1 MPRNFEGGTIIGG
14 TKEPDS
20 WDAEPSLEVR
30 ESLVRAFVATH
41 PRIADESGSVRVLK
55 DVVGR
60 RPARHGGARL
70 ESEEIAPGKIVVH
83 AYGLGGRGYE
93 LSWGVAETVQELVD
107 EACPTKA
114 RM

>member
-20 WDAEPSLEVR
+20 WDTEPSLEVR
-30 ESLVRAFVATH
+30 ERLCRNFVATY

-70 ESEEIAPGKIVVH
+70 EREEAGPGRTVIH

-93 LSWGVAETVQELVD
+93 MSWGVAEGVASLVAD
-107 EACPTKA
+107 GGPAKA
-114 RM
+114 RI